1 MSQPLYALGDIHG
14 QFDLLQDALAQ
25 IEHDGGRDA
34 AVVFIGDL
42 TDRGPDSRKVIDL
55 LIGEIT
61 AGRNWIVIKGNHDR
75 MFGWFMQ
82 DHPKMDPEL
91 LLGMDWLVPRIG
103 GRTTLASYG
112 VKIDDT
118 CRYYQVHAA
127 ARAAVPAAH
136 LAFLNALPLYHE
148 TEDYLFVHAGI
159 RPNVA
164 LVDQTEND
172 LVWMREPF
180 LSHHAPH
187 QKFVIHGHTALDEPQ
202 LYSNRLNLDGGAG
215 YGRPLIPVL
224 IDEKAIFRLGPDG
237 RSRLAAQAA

>member
-103 GRTTLASYG
+103 GRTTLASLRCQNRRYMPVLSG
-112 VKIDDT
+112 A
-118 CRYYQVHAA
+118 CRSTGSSPCRASGISE
-127 ARAAVPAAH
+127 RAATVP
-136 LAFLNALPLYHE
+136 
-148 TEDYLFVHAGI
+148 
-159 RPNVA
+159 
-164 LVDQTEND
+164 
-172 LVWMREPF
+172 
-180 LSHHAPH
+180 
-187 QKFVIHGHTALDEPQ
+187 
-202 LYSNRLNLDGGAG
+202 
-215 YGRPLIPVL
+215 
-224 IDEKAIFRLGPDG
+224 
-237 RSRLAAQAA
+237 

>member
-112 VKIDDT
+112 VKID
-118 CRYYQVHAA
+118 
-127 ARAAVPAAH
+127 
-136 LAFLNALPLYHE
+136 E
-148 TEDYLFVHAGI
+148 T
-159 RPNVA
+159 
-164 LVDQTEND
+164 
-172 LVWMREPF
+172 
-180 LSHHAPH
+180 
-187 QKFVIHGHTALDEPQ
+187 
-202 LYSNRLNLDGGAG
+202 
-215 YGRPLIPVL
+215 
-224 IDEKAIFRLGPDG
+224 
-237 RSRLAAQAA
+237 SR